1 MTRTSDTRITGYE
14 PLLSPAA
21 LLDELPLTEVA
32 TATVEQSRT
41 EVRAVLDGSDDRLLV
56 IAGPCSVHDTRA
68 ALEYAGRLREAREH
82 HETDLLI
89 VMRVYFEKPRT
100 VTGWKGLI
108 NDPGMDGGHDVH
120 RGLRTAR
127 RLLLDIVELG
137 LPVGCEWLDPITP
150 QYIADAVTWGAI
162 GARTTE
168 SQVHRQVASGLSMP
182 VGFKNGTDGDVQVA
196 VDACRAS
203 AAGHTFFGVTHN
215 GVAAVVTTA
224 GNSDTHV
231 ILRGG
236 RSGPNYEA
244 SHTAKALDLIAAAGL
259 PRRLMVDASHGNS
272 GKDHRRQPVVA
283 ASIAD
288 QVTAGDQGL
297 TGVMLESFLREG
309 RQEPGPPA
317 TLAYGQSVTDACMD
331 FETTAAVLDG
341 LAAAVRSRRKFLCRT
356 RTARALLPRSPPG
369 RFRGAAFP
377 RRPSV
382 APGVGPGDKHCPGS
396 AAALWL
402 AGTPPDLSPPGGGG
416 RAPRRSSPATARSL
430 PSRRTGSARRR
441 PCRSARGRTAR

>member
-1 MTRTSDTRITGYE
+1 MPRTRDTRVTGYT

-21 LLDELPLTEVA
+21 LLDELPLSEQA
-32 TATVEQSRT
+32 ADTVERT
-41 EVRAVLDGSDDRLLV
+41 RSEVRAVLDGSDDRLLV
-56 IAGPCSVHDTRA
+56 IAGPCSVHDPVA
-68 ALEYAGRLREAREH
+68 ALDYAGRLRALGH
-82 HETDLLI
+82 GGDLLV

-120 RGLRTAR
+120 RGLRTSR
-127 RLLLDIVELG
+127 RLLIDIVSLG

-168 SQVHRQVASGLSMP
+168 SQVHRQLASGLSMP

-215 GVAAVVTTA
+215 GAAAVVTTA
-224 GNSDTHV
+224 GNPDTHV

-236 RSGPNYEA
+236 RTGANYEP
-244 SHTAKALDLIAAAGL
+244 SHVSKALDLIAGSSL

-283 ASIAD
+283 ASVAE
-288 QVTAGDQGL
+288 QVAAGETGL
-297 TGVMLESFLREG
+297 TGVMLESFLAEG

-317 TLAYGQSVTDACMD
+317 TLTYGQSVTDACMD
-331 FETTAAVLDG
+331 LEATAAVLDG
-341 LAAAVRSRRKFLCRT
+341 LATAVRTRRN
-356 RTARALLPRSPPG
+356 AL
-369 RFRGAAFP
+369 
-377 RRPSV
+377 
-382 APGVGPGDKHCPGS
+382 S
-396 AAALWL
+396 AE
-402 AGTPPDLSPPGGGG
+402 
-416 RAPRRSSPATARSL
+416 RSSPPAGPGA
-430 PSRRTGSARRR
+430 
-441 PCRSARGRTAR
+441 